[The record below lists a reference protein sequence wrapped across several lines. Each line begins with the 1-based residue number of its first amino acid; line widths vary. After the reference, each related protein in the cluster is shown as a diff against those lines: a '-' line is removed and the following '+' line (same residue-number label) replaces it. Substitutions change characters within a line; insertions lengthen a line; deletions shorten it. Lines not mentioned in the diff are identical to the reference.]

1 LSLSTKIN
9 VAFDHVL
16 NSLAYMASLLILIAW
31 VIVCG
36 EIVMRYFFKNPLTWA
51 VEFTEYI
58 MLYTTF
64 LGSAWLLREEGHVS
78 INLVLSRLNP
88 RTEAIINFITSIFG
102 IMACSIIVWYGA
114 KSTLT
119 HYRDGIR
126 AFTAMLLLKW
136 PFIIIIPFGS
146 LLLSIQFVRRAYGC
160 WEKIM
165 VLRNSNH

>member
-1 LSLSTKIN
+1 LSLLTKVN

-16 NSLAYMASLLILIAW
+16 NSLAYIASLLILVAW

-51 VEFTEYI
+51 VEFTEYS
-58 MLYTTF
+58 MLYATF
-64 LGSAWLLREEGHVS
+64 LGSAWLLREEGHVN
-78 INLVLSRLNP
+78 INLILNGLNP
-88 RTEAIINFITSIFG
+88 KTQAIINFITSIFG
-102 IMACSIIVWYGA
+102 IIACSIVVWYGA

-126 AFTAMLLLKW
+126 AFTALLLLKW

-146 LLLSIQFVRRAYGC
+146 FLLAMQFVRRAHGC

-165 VLRNSNH
+165 VIKNSNQ